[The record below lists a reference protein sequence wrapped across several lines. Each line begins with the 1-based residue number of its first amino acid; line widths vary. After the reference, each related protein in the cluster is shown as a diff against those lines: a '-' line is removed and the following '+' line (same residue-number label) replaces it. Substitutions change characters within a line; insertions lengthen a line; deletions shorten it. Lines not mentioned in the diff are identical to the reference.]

1 MDSLKENQISY
12 ETPDFTLLNDLI
24 KKEEQKNIDNENNPR
39 IKELLEEIKSTNDE
53 YEIIQLCARIHEH
66 DPDNVMAF
74 IHQGE
79 QFTYFGELEKAQD
92 SFEKAVQ
99 KANGTSAFVYVMFAI
114 FLYGVG
120 DPTRA
125 LDNCNKSI
133 EIQNNDSLSAQSL
146 KGKILFEKEKYADA
160 LDCFNNALHDD
171 EDNLD
176 AWDGKS
182 QSLIEL
188 GRFDDAIACIHDGL
202 KISEKNANLINNLGI
217 YCFNYKQSANV
228 QEFLGYLPD
237 NDPEIAQKITDF
249 IHELNQSCKQV
260 RKTKNEKN

>member
-1 MDSLKENQISY
+1 MDSLKENKIYY
-12 ETPDFTLLNDLI
+12 ETPDLTLLNDLI
-24 KKEEQKNIDNENNPR
+24 NKESQKNIDYENNPR
-39 IKELLEEIKSTNDE
+39 IKKLLEEIKSTNDE

-79 QFTYFGELEKAQD
+79 QFSYLGEFVKAEN

-99 KANGTSAFVYVMFAI
+99 KANGTSTFVYEMFAI
-114 FLYGVG
+114 FLNSLGEL
-120 DPTRA
+120 TRA
-125 LDNCNKSI
+125 LDNCNKAI
-133 EIQNNDSLSAQSL
+133 EIGSNDSSFLQSL
-146 KGKILFEKEKYADA
+146 KGTILFNDEKYADA

-202 KISEKNANLINNLGI
+202 KISEKNANLINNIGA

-228 QEFLGYLPD
+228 QEFLSYLPD
-237 NDPEIAQKITDF
+237 NDTEIAQKITDF
-249 IHELNQSCKQV
+249 IHELNQSK
-260 RKTKNEKN
+260 